1 MTDCERMDLYVKRM
15 KHIAEYTAKNG
26 MEPTTAALAGDIDM
40 KEYHALRKELE
51 WLEGKDLVK
60 RGGKEDNWSWT
71 VTDTGKGFIHAWQ
84 IDIDAAPVRRAE

>member
-1 MTDCERMDLYVKRM
+1 MTDYERMDLYVKRM

-60 RGGKEDNWSWT
+60 RGGKDERWSWS
-71 VTDTGKGFIHAWQ
+71 VTPKGRDVIHAWR
-84 IDIDAAPVRRAE
+84 IG